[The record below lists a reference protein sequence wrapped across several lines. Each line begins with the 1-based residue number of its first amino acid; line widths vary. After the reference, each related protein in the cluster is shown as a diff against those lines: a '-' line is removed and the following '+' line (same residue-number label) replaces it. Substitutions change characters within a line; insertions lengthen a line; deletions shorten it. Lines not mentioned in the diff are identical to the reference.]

1 MLYSLLAAVLILS
14 FFNALIVPFMVI
26 RYFLKCYNVNA
37 DVKIPMENV
46 IDVVKPQEK
55 PEIDKKT
62 ATILRNIDRY
72 DGTSKGQEVIR

>member
-26 RYFLKCYNVNA
+26 RYFLKGYNVNA